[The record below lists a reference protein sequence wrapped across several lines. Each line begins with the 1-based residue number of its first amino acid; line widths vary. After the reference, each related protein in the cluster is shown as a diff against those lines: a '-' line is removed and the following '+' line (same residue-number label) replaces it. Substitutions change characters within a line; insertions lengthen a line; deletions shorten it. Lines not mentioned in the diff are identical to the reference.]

1 MERFQQN
8 RRIILIAL
16 LAMVLVCLVAVLI
29 YNVFVAGGGQDVA
42 SEPPTAT
49 PVATEEVE
57 EVDTPTPEGM
67 TPTPTRVISGELAE
81 DDEDETA
88 EEGTA
93 EPTTESTT
101 EPTATPTASSSG
113 STSSTSGTSSSTTGD
128 FSGSTRVVEVEVE
141 EMGIEEILENGGFE
155 EGFNDDGIGVSW
167 QGFGT
172 DGAVVNF
179 TSESAISFVESGES
193 AQRISIDKAVEP
205 DQYGGIYQKVDATPG
220 QVYTLTIKGQIRSGF
235 GSVDASS
242 YGYRV
247 QYAIDYDGGENWRA
261 IPAEEW
267 MELPWDEQGFDAN
280 EFTFSESTVQ
290 VTPTSDTMT
299 VFIRGWNKWADQTLG
314 EYTFDSLSLVGP
326 VTRTTTITRTD
337 TAPAMT
343 STGGESGGTTGTSS
357 SSSSSEDELVD
368 GALPVTGTEDTVF
381 MQDGRFWGALFVVIL
396 LILGAVYQAK
406 WSWSRSN
413 R

>member
-29 YNVFVAGGGQDVA
+29 YNVFFAAGGQDVA
-42 SEPPTAT
+42 VEPPTAT
-49 PVATEEVE
+49 VSATDEAEEG
-57 EVDTPTPEGM
+57 DTSPTPEGD
-67 TPTPTRVISGELAE
+67 TPTPTRVISG
-81 DDEDETA
+81 DESDASEGESDEEATV
-88 EEGTA
+88 
-93 EPTTESTT
+93 EPTTEATT
-101 EPTATPTASSSG
+101 EPTATPAASSST
-113 STSSTSGTSSSTTGD
+113 STSSSNGTSSSTAGD
-128 FSGSTRVVEVEVE
+128 FSTTTRVVEVEVE
-141 EMGIEEILENGGFE
+141 ALQDEDILENGDFE
-155 EGFNDDGIGVSW
+155 EGFGDDGIGVNW

-172 DGAVVNF
+172 SSAVVNF
-179 TSESAISFVESGES
+179 TSESAVPFVESGES
-193 AQRISIDKAVEP
+193 AQRISIDKGVEP
-205 DQYGGIYQKVDATPG
+205 DQYGGIYQKVEVTPG
-220 QVYTLTIKGQIRSGF
+220 QVYTLTINGQIRSGF

-261 IPAEEW
+261 IPAEDW

-280 EFTFSESTVQ
+280 EFTFSTSTVE

-299 VFIRGWNKWADQTLG
+299 VFIRGWNKWADQTLA
-314 EYTFDSLSLVGP
+314 EYTLDSLSLVGP
-326 VTRTTTITRTD
+326 VTRTTTITRTE
-337 TAPAMT
+337 TVPVMA
-343 STGGESGGTTGTSS
+343 SSGGESGGTTGTSGS
-357 SSSSSEDELVD
+357 GDELVD
-368 GALPVTGTEDTVF
+368 GALPVTGTEDVIL
-381 MQDGRFWGALFVVIL
+381 MQDGRFWGAVVVVLL